1 MTSRPRT
8 VLLTLVGPP
17 LCGVLLACMVMAAWV
32 GVGLPLAKGETW
44 LTVQKVPPVAGA
56 SFTSGQPDQLQFF
69 LVPVVIV
76 FLLMILIIITQ
87 SLKTVRK
94 NPTETLRYE

>member
-1 MTSRPRT
+1 MTTRPRT

-44 LTVQKVPPVAGA
+44 FTVQKVPPCSAWQLSPAARETGSVITPPAG
-56 SFTSGQPDQLQFF
+56 
-69 LVPVVIV
+69 PV
-76 FLLMILIIITQ
+76 
-87 SLKTVRK
+87 
-94 NPTETLRYE
+94 